1 MAETFESL
9 DFIFAGLREYKG
21 SFLMVVIPIREG
33 EAQNP
38 LHYKGKPKRRWAIG
52 GVYQGAEFGDRSAKG
67 LDSASYK
74 ERWNDNSAIIGW
86 QALNDR
92 AEAAVR
98 CLKDEADAR
107 KRNAIEEAMLP
118 YGLNTLPF
126 NGGGTLPAWKPL
138 RMPSLGLSE
147 LQSERPSKNSGRP
160 YVRNLRPLLCGFFVS
175 VLETWC
181 AGILGN
187 NLNAAEPEY
196 ALQHHPSPI
205 SGQLSEGEHPFAKR

>member
-118 YGLNTLPF
+118 
-126 NGGGTLPAWKPL
+126 L
-138 RMPSLGLSE
+138 RAQYS
-147 LQSERPSKNSGRP
+147 
-160 YVRNLRPLLCGFFVS
+160 
-175 VLETWC
+175 
-181 AGILGN
+181 
-187 NLNAAEPEY
+187 
-196 ALQHHPSPI
+196 ALQRRRDTAGLEALENAVLRALRAPVRKAE
-205 SGQLSEGEHPFAKR
+205 QK